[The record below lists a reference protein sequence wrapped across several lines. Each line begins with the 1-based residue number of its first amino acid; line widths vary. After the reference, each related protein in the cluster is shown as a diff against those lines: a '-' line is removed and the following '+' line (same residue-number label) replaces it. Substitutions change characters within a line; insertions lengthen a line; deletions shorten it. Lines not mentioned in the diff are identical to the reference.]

1 MCLTDSVGRWRSF
14 ARHFARAARPPLQT
28 LGLRVLEWV
37 RCACLRSTRCASAA
51 SQLPSPRGP
60 GNAMPDQPAENR
72 PRYARIPSGR
82 HGLAPALVSADQR
95 ARLHAAMVQV
105 VAETGYVG
113 TTVEA
118 VLSRAGVSRRTFYD
132 NFKNKQDCFISA
144 FDAVLRDGMRQG
156 ALAYQETL
164 ASSGIKDDVR
174 ARLRAGLLALFGRV
188 LSDPLGAQVIL
199 IEVLNCGEPGLRR
212 LEQAVAE
219 LERMVDQAFGAA
231 EEPPGLPP
239 EIIKVIVGGVLEIV
253 TSRLRHEKTDELL
266 LLAEPLLAWMLSYRS
281 PDAAA
286 IVAHAGAHP
295 PATAV
300 LTDTPAADP
309 TDQRLERELGSAPLW
324 RDSSARPIALQDQQ
338 ARIIQATIRIVSDGG
353 LAALSLSKIAPAA
366 GVSHHTIRKYF
377 SSANDAFAAAYR
389 AGSRA
394 MIAYCLEAYTAETDW
409 RSAVHAG
416 LGAQLR
422 FLATNPELAR
432 IGFLEIYAAGSELL
446 ELRETELQ
454 LVTAALE
461 PGYRETIATPPPHE
475 VVSEAI
481 RGGIYRVTQEF
492 LLHNPPEELPTL
504 LPEETYAALA
514 PFVGA
519 EAAASVAARS

>member
-1 MCLTDSVGRWRSF
+1 
-14 ARHFARAARPPLQT
+14 
-28 LGLRVLEWV
+28 
-37 RCACLRSTRCASAA
+37 
-51 SQLPSPRGP
+51 
-60 GNAMPDQPAENR
+60 
-72 PRYARIPSGR
+72 
-82 HGLAPALVSADQR
+82 
-95 ARLHAAMVQV
+95 MVQV

-118 VLSRAGVSRRTFYD
+118 VLSRAGVSRRTFYE
-132 NFKNKQDCFISA
+132 NFKDKQDCFISA
-144 FDAVLRDGMRQG
+144 FDAVLRDWMRQG

-164 ASSGIKDDVR
+164 ASNGIEDAVH

-188 LSDPLGAQVIL
+188 LSDPLGARVVL
-199 IEVLNCGEPGLRR
+199 IEVLNCGERGLRR
-212 LEQAVAE
+212 LEQAVDE
-219 LERMVDQAFGAA
+219 LERMVEQAFAA
-231 EEPPGLPP
+231 PEPPGLPP
-239 EIIKVIVGGVLEIV
+239 EMIKVIVGGVLEIV
-253 TSRLRHEKTDELL
+253 TSRLRHDKTDELL
-266 LLAEPLLAWMLSYRS
+266 LLADPLLAWMLSYRS
-281 PDAAA
+281 RDAAA
-286 IVAHAGAHP
+286 IVAHARADL

-300 LTDTPAADP
+300 PTDTPAADL
-309 TDQRLERELGSAPLW
+309 TGERLERELGSAPLW
-324 RDSSARPIALQDQQ
+324 RDESARPIALQEQQ
-338 ARIIQATIRIVSDGG
+338 ARIIQATTRIVSDGG
-353 LAALSLSKIAPAA
+353 YAALSLNKIARAA

-377 SSANDAFAAAYR
+377 NTANEAFTAAYR

-394 MIAYCLEAYTAETDW
+394 MIAYCLKAYSAETDW

-416 LGAQLR
+416 LAAQLR

-461 PGYRETIATPPPHE
+461 PGYRETAAIPPPHE

-481 RGGIYRVTQEF
+481 RGGIYRITQAF
-492 LLHNPPEELPTL
+492 LLHNPPEQLPTL

-519 EAAASVAARS
+519 EAAASVAERW

>member
-1 MCLTDSVGRWRSF
+1 
-14 ARHFARAARPPLQT
+14 
-28 LGLRVLEWV
+28 
-37 RCACLRSTRCASAA
+37 
-51 SQLPSPRGP
+51 
-60 GNAMPDQPAENR
+60 MPDHPAENR
-72 PRYARIPSGR
+72 PRYARIPSGQ
-82 HGLAPALVSADQR
+82 HGLAPGLVSADQR

-113 TTVEA
+113 TTVKA

-132 NFKNKQDCFISA
+132 NFKDKQDCFISA
-144 FDAVLRDGMRQG
+144 FDAVLGDWMRQG

-164 ASSGIKDDVR
+164 ASNDIKDAVR
-174 ARLRAGLLALFGRV
+174 ARLCAGLLALFGRV

-212 LEQAVAE
+212 LEQAVDE
-219 LERMVDQAFGAA
+219 LKRMVERAFGAP

-239 EIIKVIVGGVLEIV
+239 EMIKVIVGGVLEIV
-253 TSRLRHEKTDELL
+253 TSRLRHDKTDELL
-266 LLAEPLLAWMLSYRS
+266 LLTEPLVAWMLSYRS

-286 IVAHAGAHP
+286 IVARARADP

-300 LTDTPAADP
+300 PTGMPAADP
-309 TDQRLERELGSAPLW
+309 TGERLERELGSAPLW
-324 RDSSARPIALQDQQ
+324 RDESARPIALQEQQ
-338 ARIIQATIRIVSDGG
+338 ARIIQATTSLVSDGG
-353 LAALSLSKIAPAA
+353 YAALSLNKIARAA

-377 SSANDAFAAAYR
+377 NTANEAFTAAYR

-394 MIAYCLEAYTAETDW
+394 MIAYCLKAYTAETDW

-416 LGAQLR
+416 LAAQLR

-461 PGYRETIATPPPHE
+461 PGYRETAATPPPHE

-481 RGGIYRVTQEF
+481 RGGIYRITQEF
-492 LLHNPPEELPTL
+492 LLHNPPEQLPTL

-519 EAAASVAARS
+519 EAAASVAARSASSAE